1 MEPTLIPKPFL
12 VLSFPFFIMIFCPF
26 FVKLGHTKCNEHGK
40 KDAWSA
46 NNKNSLHLLC
56 HLTKQ
61 KNFIFFTIYVVFI
74 HM

>member
-12 VLSFPFFIMIFCPF
+12 VLSFPIFIMIFCPF

-56 HLTKQ
+56 HLTLKS
-61 KNFIFFTIYVVFI
+61 KSDN
-74 HM
+74 